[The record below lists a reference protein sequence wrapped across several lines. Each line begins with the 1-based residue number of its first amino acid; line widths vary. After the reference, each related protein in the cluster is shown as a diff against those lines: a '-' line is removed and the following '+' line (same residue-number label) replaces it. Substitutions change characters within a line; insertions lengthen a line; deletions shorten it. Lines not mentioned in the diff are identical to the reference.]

1 MGNPAFIKPPAKIPF
16 FIKLGIFVSKKIT
29 KKDLLAPKLL
39 AWYPKAALSSGV
51 LEAMVAHGDND
62 LNRRILKL
70 IRIQASISI
79 ACPFCL
85 DMNSF
90 EYEKNGIS
98 NEEMSSLVNQVDLDL
113 IDTFSLKEKLALGYA
128 IRISKTP
135 VDVPI
140 DFFEKL
146 KSEFSEREI
155 VILAST
161 AAQVNYWARLLK
173 SLGVPPAGFSDRCD
187 LSDLNSK

>member
-1 MGNPAFIKPPAKIPF
+1 
-16 FIKLGIFVSKKIT
+16 
-29 KKDLLAPKLL
+29 
-39 AWYPKAALSSGV
+39 
-51 LEAMVAHGDND
+51 
-62 LNRRILKL
+62 
-70 IRIQASISI
+70 
-79 ACPFCL
+79 
-85 DMNSF
+85 
-90 EYEKNGIS
+90 
-98 NEEMSSLVNQVDLDL
+98 MSSLVNQVDLDL

>member
-1 MGNPAFIKPPAKIPF
+1 MGNPAFIKPPAKIPL